1 MLNIIGGSYVE
12 NCIDPSYQELYGS
25 GLRAAAAL
33 SKKGFDINLFSLIS
47 EDLRE
52 LAELKGRTF
61 GYNCNYWSTKD
72 TIEFDYYHPLAFPS
86 IINYYDNSPT
96 QEIKLSENGDFL
108 YYGMLEANF
117 IFQGKYVVYDPQN
130 YKSFKTTGST
140 AKHLAI
146 ILNKKEALHFSKS
159 ESDDLS
165 IIGKELLKTE
175 NAEVIVIKNGV
186 NGAYVVDKEGISEIP
201 VFATTNVWPIGSG
214 DIFTA
219 TFAWQWIIEK
229 KNPRDAAYY
238 ASKMTAIFCQTMQLP
253 ISEISEEIL
262 PREIKSRTNKIYLA
276 GPFFTV
282 AERWIINEIRNI
294 LIDFGNEVFS
304 PLHDVG
310 ILDTNKVQSES
321 INIAT
326 QDLDALTK
334 CDTIFAIVSGLDA
347 GTLFEI
353 GFAKAVKKRV
363 IILAQNVN
371 ENDLTMLIGS
381 ECEITNDLSTA
392 IYMASW

>member
-1 MLNIIGGSYVE
+1 MLSIIGGSYVE

-33 SKKGFDINLFSLIS
+33 SNKGFDINFYSLIS

-52 LAELKGRTF
+52 LAELKSRTF
-61 GYNCNYWSTKD
+61 GYKCSYWTTKY
-72 TIEFDYYHPLAFPS
+72 TIEFDYYHPLTFPS
-86 IINYYDNSPT
+86 IINYDDKSPT
-96 QEIKLSENGDFL
+96 QELEISEYGNYL

-117 IFQGKYVVYDPQN
+117 VFHGNYVVYDPQN

-146 ILNKKEALHFSKS
+146 ILNKKEALYFSKS
-159 ESDDLS
+159 KSDDFS
-165 IIGKELLKTE
+165 IIGNELLETE
-175 NAEVIVIKNGV
+175 NAEVVVIKNGIK
-186 NGAYVVDKEGISEIP
+186 GAYVVDKHGIFEIP
-201 VFATTNVWPIGSG
+201 VFTTTHVWPIGSG
-214 DIFTA
+214 DVFTA

-229 KNPRDAAYY
+229 KSPMNAAYY
-238 ASKMTAIFCQTMQLP
+238 ASRMTAIFCQTKQLP
-253 ISEISEEIL
+253 VNEFSEKL
-262 PREIKSRTNKIYLA
+262 MPREIRKSTNKIYLA
-276 GPFFTV
+276 GPFFNV

-310 ILDTNKVQSES
+310 ILDADKIYSKS
-321 INIAT
+321 INIAK

-334 CDTIFAIVSGLDA
+334 CDTMLAIVSGLDA
-347 GTLFEI
+347 GTLFEV
-353 GFAKAVKKRV
+353 GFAKAKKKRV

-381 ECEITNDLSTA
+381 ECEITKDLSTA

>member
-1 MLNIIGGSYVE
+1 MLSIIGGSYLE

-33 SKKGFDINLFSLIS
+33 SKKGFDINFYSLIS

-52 LAELKGRTF
+52 LAELKSRTF
-61 GYNCNYWSTKD
+61 GYKCSYWTTKD
-72 TIEFDYYHPLAFPS
+72 TIEFDYYHPLTLPS
-86 IINYYDNSPT
+86 IINYDDKSPT
-96 QEIKLSENGDFL
+96 HELEISEYGDFL

-117 IFQGKYVVYDPQN
+117 VFQGNYVVYDPQN

-159 ESDDLS
+159 KSDDFS
-165 IIGKELLKTE
+165 IIGSELLETE
-175 NAEVIVIKNGV
+175 NAEVVVIKNGV
-186 NGAYVVDKEGISEIP
+186 KGAYVVDKHGISEIP
-201 VFATTNVWPIGSG
+201 VFMTTHVWPIGSG
-214 DIFTA
+214 DVFTA

-229 KNPRDAAYY
+229 KSPSDAAYC
-238 ASKMTAIFCQTMQLP
+238 ASRMTAIFCQTMQLP
-253 ISEISEEIL
+253 VNESSEKLI
-262 PREIKSRTNKIYLA
+262 PRETKNSTNKIYLA
-276 GPFFTV
+276 GPFFNV

-310 ILDTNKVQSES
+310 IIDANKMYSKS
-321 INIAT
+321 TNIAKK
-326 QDLDALTK
+326 DLDALTK
-334 CDTIFAIVSGLDA
+334 CDTILAIVSGLDA
-347 GTLFEI
+347 GTLFEV
-353 GFAKAVKKRV
+353 GFAKAIKKRV

-381 ECEITNDLSTA
+381 ECEITKDLSTA

>member
-33 SKKGFDINLFSLIS
+33 SQKGFDITFYSLIS
-47 EDLRE
+47 ADLKE
-52 LAELKGRTF
+52 LAELKSRTF
-61 GYNCNYWSTKD
+61 GYKCYYWLTKY
-72 TIEFDYYHPLAFPS
+72 TIEFDYYHPLTLPS
-86 IINYYDNSPT
+86 IINYDEKSPI
-96 QEIKLSENGDFL
+96 QELEVSEYGDFL

-117 IFQGKYVVYDPQN
+117 VFQGNFVVYDPQN
-130 YKSFKTTGST
+130 YKRFNATGSK

-146 ILNKKEALHFSKS
+146 ILNKNEALHFSSSK
-159 ESDDLS
+159 SDDVS
-165 IIGKELLKTE
+165 IIGNEILKAE
-175 NAEVIVIKNGV
+175 NAEVVVIKNGA
-186 NGAYVVDKEGISEIP
+186 NGAYVIDKEGVFEIP
-201 VFATTNVWPIGSG
+201 VFTTNHVWPIGSG

-219 TFAWQWIIEK
+219 IFAWQWIIEK
-229 KNPRDAAYY
+229 KSPRDAAYH
-238 ASKMTAIFCQTMQLP
+238 ASRMTAIFCQTMQLP
-253 ISEISEEIL
+253 INEISENLL
-262 PREIKSRTNKIYLA
+262 PREIKNSTNKVYLA

-310 ILDTNKVQSES
+310 ILDTKKIDSAS
-321 INIAT
+321 TNIAK

-334 CDTIFAIVSGLDA
+334 CDTILAIVSGLDA
-347 GTLFEI
+347 GTLFEV
-353 GFAKAVKKRV
+353 GFARAIKKRV

-381 ECEITNDLSTA
+381 KCKITKDLSTA